1 MLEDRVSTRGTI
13 PLKRDITVDLN
24 GERIEASVEHR
35 LLLVDFIRDV
45 AGATGT
51 HVGCGYE
58 GRCGTCTVIVEGEAV
73 KSCLMLAVQADG
85 ADVTTIEGLAEDDR
99 LHPLQQAFT
108 DKHGLQCGFCT
119 PGFLMTLM
127 DYLKDPACDA
137 SEAAIR
143 RAMGGVLCRCT
154 GYVHIVEA
162 VQQTI
167 EALSQM
173 DTHERA
179 RWFPFA
185 ENGP

>member
-1 MLEDRVSTRGTI
+1 M
-13 PLKRDITVDLN
+13 KREIEITLN

-35 LLLVDFIRDV
+35 LLLVDFIRDI

-51 HVGCGYE
+51 HVGCGSE
-58 GRCGTCTVIVEGEAV
+58 GRCGACTAIVDGEAI

-85 ADVTTIEGLAEDDR
+85 AEIVTIEGLAEGDR
-99 LHPLQQAFT
+99 LHPLQQAFN

-119 PGFLMTLM
+119 PGFLMTLA

-162 VQQTI
+162 VQQAVQTL
-167 EALSQM
+167 AKM
-173 DTHERA
+173 DPEERA
-179 RWFPFA
+179 SWFRF
-185 ENGP
+185 